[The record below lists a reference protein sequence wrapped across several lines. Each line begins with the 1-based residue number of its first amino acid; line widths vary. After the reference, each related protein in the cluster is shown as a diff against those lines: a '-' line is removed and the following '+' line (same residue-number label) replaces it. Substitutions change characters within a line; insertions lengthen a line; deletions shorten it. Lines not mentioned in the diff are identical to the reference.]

1 MKLACL
7 LSGPEIF
14 LTLQGEGPTAGS
26 PAIFIRSALC
36 NLHCRWCDSDHTWN
50 FTGTPWPHDKDGSP
64 GYAKH
69 RREDVVI
76 ELEADDI
83 AGRVLAFDCP
93 RLVLT
98 GGEPLLQQD
107 EWSGLLDLIRSRR
120 PETKVEVETNGTIV
134 PDAAFD
140 QGIDQ
145 FNVSPKLANSG
156 IAADLRLKPDALS
169 FFTQSP
175 KAWFKF
181 VVAEP
186 ADLDQID
193 DLAHRFKIPAE
204 RLILMPEGRSVE
216 DLDRRAAWLAPIC
229 RDRGFRFGDR
239 LHIRLWGDQPGT

>member
-1 MKLACL
+1 VKLACL

-50 FTGTPWPHDKDGSP
+50 FTGTPWPHDKDNTP

-69 RREDVVI
+69 RREDVLI
-76 ELEADDI
+76 ELEPQDI
-83 AGRVLAFDCP
+83 AERILAFDCS

-98 GGEPLLQQD
+98 GGEPLLQQA
-107 EWSGLLDLIRSRR
+107 EWPELLDLIRRRR
-120 PETKVEVETNGTIV
+120 PETCVEVETNGTIA
-134 PDAAFD
+134 PEAAFD
-140 QGIDQ
+140 QRIDHY
-145 FNVSPKLANSG
+145 NVSPKLANSG
-156 IAADLRLKPDALS
+156 MAADLRLKPEPLS
-169 FFTQSP
+169 FFARCL

-186 ADLDQID
+186 DDLDEID
-193 DLAHRFKIPAE
+193 ALAGRFELPPE
-204 RLILMPEGRSVE
+204 RLILMPEGRSVA